1 MNKSDIMLAARCGG
15 LKVLFERE
23 CEERIHAEYSARRE
37 VEILRSLLL
46 DSAEAVA
53 YAARVHEIRC
63 EVKRELEE
71 ALGCA
76 VNVGFDESAS
86 RTSMAEQIVE
96 LQSALAMILEGVT
109 E

>member
-76 VNVGFDESAS
+76 IDVGFDEAA
-86 RTSMAEQIVE
+86 RTSMADQILE
-96 LQSALAMILEGVT
+96 LQSALSMILEGVT
-109 E
+109 G